1 MSALRWLDANHHPLQ
16 KYLLYCAPAPPPTPD
31 YRGAAEAQGKANV
44 DAAIT
49 QGKINNPNV
58 INPYG
63 SQTVTWGGG
72 KFDQAGYDQAMADWN
87 KKATEYDTAWSKWN
101 QGGRSGPFNID
112 VGYGAGV
119 HPRLRPVDRSKYDG
133 SEVPTITQTF
143 SPDQQKIFD
152 TGNKAKIG
160 LSELALQGTG
170 IAKDVLGNRL
180 DFSQLPARP
189 GSATDTRTKVIDAM
203 MARVNEDVDRQQ
215 GLKNSEL
222 LAAGIAPGSKA
233 YQDAMALSERA
244 RTDARN
250 QAFLAS
256 GQEMTRDFQT
266 DSNRRRDALA
276 EMLTERQ
283 TPLNEISAL
292 QSGSQVSNPFSMPGY
307 AQNAQ
312 VGAAPIFAAQNMA
325 SDYNTDL
332 YNMKAMNAANLQ
344 QGLFGLGSSGIMA
357 GAMMSDR
364 RLKSNIV
371 RIGDHPLGIGWYEYD
386 INGRRERGVMAQEL
400 RRVRPDAVV
409 TLPNG
414 YLAVRYDLIG
424 GRDAVSTQ

>member
-1 MSALRWLDANHHPLQ
+1 MSALRWLTDSHPLH
-16 KYLLYCAPAPPPTPD
+16 KYLLFCAPDPPPTTN
-31 YRGAAEAQGKANV
+31 YAGAARAQGDANI
-44 DAAIT
+44 DAAIA

-63 SQTVTWGGG
+63 TQTVTWGGG
-72 KFDQAGYDQAMADWN
+72 FDQTGFDNATNAWN
-87 KKATEYDTAWSKWN
+87 KQVQDYTTALQNWER
-101 QGGRSGPFNID
+101 GGRSGPFTTD
-112 VGYGAGV
+112 VGFGAGID
-119 HPRLRPVDRSKYDG
+119 PRSNPVDRNKFANR
-133 SEVPTITQTF
+133 EVPTITQTLA
-143 SPDQQKIFD
+143 PDQQKILD

-189 GSATDTRTKVIDAM
+189 GSATDTRTKVMDAM
-203 MARVNEDVDRQQ
+203 MARVNEDTDRKKGQ
-215 GLKNSEL
+215 LNSNL
-222 LAAGIAPGSKA
+222 WAAGIAPGSKA
-233 YQDAMALSERA
+233 YDDAMALEERA

-283 TPLNEISAL
+283 TPLNEINAL

-312 VGAAPIFAAQNMA
+312 VGAAPLFAAQNMA

-332 YNMKAMNAANLQ
+332 YNMKAMNAGNFQ

-371 RIGDHPLGIGWYEYD
+371 RLGDHPLGIGWYEYD
-386 INGRRERGVMAQEL
+386 IHGRREQGVMAQEL
-400 RRVRPDAVV
+400 QRVKPEAVV

-424 GRDAVSTQ
+424 GRDAIRI